1 MKNRSIWILS
11 LGHLITDINQGAL
24 PAMLPFFIAAYDLS
38 YTAAASIVFAA
49 NLASSII
56 QPLFGYAADRF
67 SKPWLLSIG
76 FILAGV
82 GLGLTGL
89 CKSYQLIMVLA
100 VTSGIGI
107 AAYHPEAA
115 RLVNFEAGNQKNT
128 AMSIFGVGGT
138 IGFAIGP
145 FLITAALIQWDLKG
159 TIILILPV
167 SVMAVFMTTQYPNFK
182 SIVRKNNFRN
192 YSFSGKEA
200 KENWWA
206 FMRLTVVIIGRSIIF
221 YGLNTFIPI
230 YWISYLHQS
239 KMMGSIALTT
249 FAASG
254 ILGNLI
260 GGSLADKYGP
270 KKILLFGFSGL
281 AVLLPIF
288 CLVNSA
294 LISLLLMFP
303 IGLIL
308 YASYSP
314 SIVLGQSYLPNRV
327 GLSSGITLGVA
338 ISIGGA
344 ATPIIG
350 KIADIYGIWTG
361 VITVACLPMIFFLVA
376 AGLPDLHSGVEKQKK
391 IQLQNRE
398 KSYSAKQKSTTK
410 HLRYSYRDRH
420 VLILKLMAKR

>member
-1 MKNRSIWILS
+1 MKNSSIWLLS
-11 LGHLITDINQGAL
+11 AGHLITDVNQGAL
-24 PAMLPFFIAAYDLS
+24 PAMLPFFISAYDLS

-67 SKPWLLSIG
+67 SKPWLLAIG
-76 FILAGV
+76 LVFAGV

-89 CKSYQLIMVLA
+89 CKNYQLILALA
-100 VTSGIGI
+100 VISGIGI

-145 FLITAALIQWDLKG
+145 FLITTALIQWDLKG
-159 TIILILPV
+159 TMILILPV
-167 SVMAVFMTTQYPNFK
+167 SVMAIIITAQYPNFN

-192 YSFSGKEA
+192 YSSSEQEDKED
-200 KENWWA
+200 WWA
-206 FMRLTVVIIGRSIIF
+206 FIRLTVVIIGRSIIF

-239 KMMGSIALTT
+239 KIMGSIALTT
-249 FAASG
+249 LAASG
-254 ILGNLI
+254 IIGNLL
-260 GGSLADKYGP
+260 GGRLADKYGP
-270 KKILLFGFSGL
+270 KKILLFGFLGL

-288 CLVNSA
+288 CLVNSP
-294 LISLLLMFP
+294 LISLLLIFP

-314 SIVLGQSYLPNRV
+314 SIVLGQNYLPNRV

-344 ATPIIG
+344 VTPIIG
-350 KIADIYGIWTG
+350 KIADIYGVWTG
-361 VITVACLPMIFFLVA
+361 IVAVACLPVLIFAMAF
-376 AGLPDLHSGVEKQKK
+376 GLPDLHSDDEAQEKIQSQSRIWSYYAMQKK
-391 IQLQNRE
+391 
-398 KSYSAKQKSTTK
+398 TTK
-410 HLRYSYRDRH
+410 RWRYSSRDRD
-420 VLILKLMAKR
+420 VLLLKLMTKR

>member
-1 MKNRSIWILS
+1 MKIRSIWILS
-11 LGHLITDINQGAL
+11 AGHLITDVNQGAL
-24 PAMLPFFIAAYDLS
+24 PAMLPFFISAYDLS
-38 YTAAASIVFAA
+38 YTAAAGIVFAA
-49 NLASSII
+49 NLASSIV
-56 QPLFGYAADRF
+56 QPLFGYTADRF
-67 SKPWLLSIG
+67 SSPWMLSIG
-76 FILAGV
+76 LILAG
-82 GLGLTGL
+82 GGIGLTGL
-89 CKSYQLIMVLA
+89 CENYQLIMVLA

-115 RLVNFEAGNQKNT
+115 RLVNYEAGNQKNA

-145 FLITAALIQWDLKG
+145 FLITTALIHWNLNG

-167 SVMAVFMTTQYPNFK
+167 SVMAILLTIQYPK
-182 SIVRKNNFRN
+182 LQSISRKHQLRN
-192 YSFSGKEA
+192 YGSSGQA
-200 KENWWA
+200 VNDDWWA
-206 FMRLTVVIIGRSIIF
+206 FIRLTFVIIGRSIIF

-230 YWISYLHQS
+230 YWITYLHQS

-254 ILGNLI
+254 IIGNLI

-270 KKILLFGFSGL
+270 KKVLLLGFSGL

-294 LISLLLMFP
+294 LISLLLMLP

-314 SIVLGQSYLPNRV
+314 SIVLGQNYLPNRI

-350 KIADIYGIWTG
+350 KIADIYGVWSGIAT
-361 VITVACLPMIFFLVA
+361 TACLPMLVLLLA
-376 AGLPDLHSGVEKQKK
+376 TRLPNP
-391 IQLQNRE
+391 QLDGIS
-398 KSYSAKQKSTTK
+398 KTT
-410 HLRYSYRDRH
+410 
-420 VLILKLMAKR
+420 

>member
-1 MKNRSIWILS
+1 MKNKSIWILS
-11 LGHLITDINQGAL
+11 VGHLITDVNQGAL
-24 PAMLPFFIAAYDLS
+24 PAMLPFFISAYDLS

-56 QPLFGYAADRF
+56 QPIFGYAADRF
-67 SKPWLLSIG
+67 SRPFLLIIG
-76 FILAGV
+76 LILAGV

-89 CKSYQLIMVLA
+89 CKNYQLIMALA

-145 FLITAALIQWDLKG
+145 FLITTALIQWDLKG

-167 SVMAVFMTTQYPNFK
+167 SIMAMLMTTQYPKFK
-182 SIVRKNNFRN
+182 SIVRKNNFKN
-192 YSFSGKEA
+192 YSSSEQELKED
-200 KENWWA
+200 WWA
-206 FMRLTVVIIGRSIIF
+206 FIRLTAVIIGRSIIF

-239 KMMGSIALTT
+239 KMMGSLALTA

-260 GGSLADKYGP
+260 GGTLADKYGP
-270 KKILLFGFSGL
+270 KKVLLFGFLGL

-288 CLVNSA
+288 CLVNTA
-294 LISLLLMFP
+294 FVSLLLMIP

-314 SIVLGQSYLPNRV
+314 SIVLGQNYLPNRV

-350 KIADIYGIWTG
+350 KIADIYGIWSG
-361 VITVACLPMIFFLVA
+361 IITVACLPILIFLVA
-376 AGLPDLHSGVEKQKK
+376 IGLPDHHSDNEEQKRTSK
-391 IQLQNRE
+391 NWGYP
-398 KSYSAKQKSTTK
+398 S
-410 HLRYSYRDRH
+410 RDRDI
-420 VLILKLMAKR
+420 LILKLMSKR

>member
-11 LGHLITDINQGAL
+11 LGHLITDVNQGAL
-24 PAMLPFFIAAYDLS
+24 PAMLPFFISAYDLS

-56 QPLFGYAADRF
+56 QPLFGWAADRF
-67 SKPWLLSIG
+67 SKPWLLAIG
-76 FILAGV
+76 LILAGV

-89 CKSYQLIMVLA
+89 CQNYQLIMVLA
-100 VTSGIGI
+100 VASGIGI

-145 FLITAALIQWDLKG
+145 FLITTALIQWGLKG
-159 TIILILPV
+159 TVVLILPV
-167 SVMAVFMTTQYPNFK
+167 AVMAIIMTTQYPKFK
-182 SIVRKNNFRN
+182 SIVRNNHSRN
-192 YSFSGKEA
+192 HSSSEQAVKED
-200 KENWWA
+200 WRA
-206 FMRLTVVIIGRSIIF
+206 FTQLTAVIIGRSIIF

-239 KMMGSIALTT
+239 KIMGSLALTT

-260 GGSLADKYGP
+260 GGTLADKYGP
-270 KKILLFGFSGL
+270 KKILLFGFAGL

-288 CLVNSA
+288 CLVDIA
-294 LISLLLMFP
+294 FISLLLMFP

-344 ATPIIG
+344 TTPIIG
-350 KIADIYGIWTG
+350 KIADIYGIWSG
-361 VITVACLPMIFFLVA
+361 IITVACLPIPIFLLA
-376 AGLPDLHSGVEKQKK
+376 IGLPEPRSDIGKQKEMQSQSP
-391 IQLQNRE
+391 I
-398 KSYSAKQKSTTK
+398 KSYYAMQKRTTK
-410 HLRYSYRDRH
+410 RLKYSSRDRD
-420 VLILKLMAKR
+420 VLVLKLLAKR

>member
-1 MKNRSIWILS
+1 
-11 LGHLITDINQGAL
+11 
-24 PAMLPFFIAAYDLS
+24 MLPFFISAYDLS

-56 QPLFGYAADRF
+56 QPLFGFAADRF
-67 SKPWLLSIG
+67 SKPWLLSFG
-76 FILAGV
+76 LILAGI

-100 VTSGIGI
+100 VASGIGI

-115 RLVNFEAGNQKNT
+115 RLVNFEAGNNKNT
-128 AMSIFGVGGT
+128 AMSIFGIGGT

-145 FLITAALIQWDLKG
+145 FLITTVLIQWDLKG

-167 SVMAVFMTTQYPNFK
+167 SVMAIFMTTQYPKFK
-182 SIVRKNNFRN
+182 SIVRKNSDRN
-192 YSFSGKEA
+192 SSYSEQEVKED
-200 KENWWA
+200 WWS
-206 FMRLTVVIIGRSIIF
+206 FVRLTVVIIGRSIIF

-254 ILGNLI
+254 VLGNLI
-260 GGSLADKYGP
+260 GGTLADKYGS
-270 KKILLFGFSGL
+270 KKVLLFGFLGL

-288 CLVNSA
+288 CLVNIA

-314 SIVLGQSYLPNRV
+314 TIVLGQNYLPNRV

-350 KIADIYGIWTG
+350 KIADIYGVWYGI
-361 VITVACLPMIFFLVA
+361 ITIACLPLLIFLVA
-376 AGLPDLHSGVEKQKK
+376 ISLPDPQSDNEKKKK
-391 IQLQNRE
+391 ISPGSRR
-398 KSYSAKQKSTTK
+398 KSYYDNQKERIRIWGI
-410 HLRYSYRDRH
+410 HL
-420 VLILKLMAKR
+420 VIEIF